1 MQAIY
6 SKLLLISLVF
16 GSILPSRLMSERKH
30 PLHVST
36 TEIEFNTKEKSL
48 EISCRIFTDD
58 FETVLA
64 KQFKTKTDLTKPSM
78 QKAMDELI
86 KKYISAH
93 LKLNINGKNATAT
106 YVGFE
111 IDHEA
116 TNVYL
121 EIANINS
128 LQKINLN
135 NSILYDLFDDQMNI
149 LHVQKQGARKSVKTN
164 YPETLAAVSF

>member
-6 SKLLLISLVF
+6 SKLLLILLTINCLV
-16 GSILPSRLMSERKH
+16 PSNLMNENKH

-36 TEIEFNTKEKSL
+36 TEIEFNSKEKSL

-64 KQFKTKTDLTKPSM
+64 KQFKTKADLTKPAM
-78 QKAMDELI
+78 HKAMDELI
-86 KKYISAH
+86 KKYMENH
-93 LKLNINGKNATAT
+93 LKYNINGKIFNAS
-106 YVGFE
+106 YIGFE

-121 EIANINS
+121 EVTNINS
-128 LQKINLN
+128 LQKLNLTN
-135 NSILYDLFDDQMNI
+135 TILYDLFDDQMNI
-149 LHVQKQGARKSVKTN
+149 LHVEKQGARKSVKTN
-164 YPETLAAVSF
+164 YPETLLSVSF

>member
-1 MQAIY
+1 MPAIY
-6 SKLLLISLVF
+6 SKLLLISLF
-16 GSILPSRLMSERKH
+16 FTTLLPSRLKKDFH

-36 TEIEFNTKEKSL
+36 TEVNFNQKEKSL

-58 FETVLA
+58 FEEVLA
-64 KQFKTKTDLTKPSM
+64 KQYKAKVDLNKASM

-86 KKYISAH
+86 KNYVNTH
-93 LKLNINGKNATAT
+93 LQYNVNGKNANAA

-121 EIANINS
+121 EITNVAT
-128 LQKINLN
+128 LQNLTLN
-135 NSILYDLFDDQMNI
+135 NSLMYDLFDDQMNI
-149 LHVQKQGARKSVKTN
+149 LHVEKAGTRKSVRVN
-164 YPETLAAVSF
+164 YPVKQMSVAF